1 MRINRIARPITLA
14 ASLAGAWIASTVLA
28 QTPGGPSPS
37 TPGQAP
43 AANAPAVPGG
53 PQAEKPEEPPTEAET
68 VIDEAIKKI
77 AGIKAVSADLTQDVR
92 ILGQKFQIKGRY
104 IKAPSARIY
113 LRLDVSGLPGAAG
126 TMLQVCDGDV
136 LWDYQKI
143 LDAQSYRKLS
153 VKPILQR
160 LESPE
165 IDANLREQ
173 ILSSLG
179 FTGPEALLAGVRK
192 AVKFDAPKEE
202 GELDG
207 KAVWILKGGWRD
219 RTGIVAPNQ
228 TPIPGV
234 GMLPPYIPSFAT
246 LYLDKQN
253 GWPYKLDL
261 RGRLVTSL
269 IDTRQVGID
278 GKKIGAKSSIEK
290 QDPSELTLTYTNIQ
304 FEPTLTDADF
314 AFQAPP
320 DANVED
326 NTEIILKSLDQ
337 AIEFQALQ
345 KRTEAANAAGS
356 VLQQPIEVPA
366 APPAAEIPK

>member
-1 MRINRIARPITLA
+1 MLA
-14 ASLAGAWIASTVLA
+14 ATLVGAWIATSVLA
-28 QTPGGPSPS
+28 QTPGGPPQ
-37 TPGQAP
+37 TPPGQAP
-43 AANAPAVPGG
+43 AANLPGAP
-53 PQAEKPEEPPTEAET
+53 PEEPPTEAELI
-68 VIDEAIKKI
+68 VDEAIKKV
-77 AGIKAVSADLTQDVR
+77 AAVKAVSADLLQDVKM
-92 ILGQKFQIKGRY
+92 LGQKFQIKGRY
-104 IKAPSARIY
+104 LKAPSSKIY
-113 LRLDVSGLPGAAG
+113 LRLDVSGLPGSAG

-143 LDAQSYRKLS
+143 LTAESYRKLS

-160 LESPE
+160 LDAPE
-165 IDANLREQ
+165 IDKTLREQ

-179 FTGPEALLAGVRK
+179 FAGPEALLAGVRK
-192 AVKFDAPKEE
+192 AVKFDQKEE

-207 KAVWILKGGWRD
+207 KAVWIVKGGWRD
-219 RTGIVAPNQ
+219 RTGLVVPNQ
-228 TPIPGV
+228 GPVPGV
-234 GMLPPYIPSFAT
+234 GLLPPYIPSFAT

-261 RGRLVTSL
+261 RGRNSTAL
-269 IDTRQVGID
+269 IDTRKTGID
-278 GKKIGAKSSIEK
+278 GKKIGAKSSIER
-290 QDPSELTLTYTNIQ
+290 QDPSELVLVYSNVQ
-304 FEPTLTDADF
+304 FDPALSDAEF

-320 DANVED
+320 NVQPED

-337 AIEFQALQ
+337 AIEFQAMQ